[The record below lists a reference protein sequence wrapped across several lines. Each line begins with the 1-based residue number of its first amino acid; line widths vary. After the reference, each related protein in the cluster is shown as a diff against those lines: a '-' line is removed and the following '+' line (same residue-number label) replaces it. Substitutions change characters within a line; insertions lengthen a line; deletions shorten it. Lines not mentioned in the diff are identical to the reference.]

1 MNPDEAVDP
10 TALTRLQRLGG
21 AAFVR
26 EMIDLYLDYAPG
38 RIAAAQAALAAGDLT
53 ALGQAVHPLRSGSG
67 NLGAM
72 GMVALAQRIEQAGK
86 DFPID
91 DDVEILAS
99 EDMLAGIGEG
109 ATAVNLGRVSL
120 RGREEPITVYRL
132 T

>member
-1 MNPDEAVDP
+1 MNPNESVDP
-10 TALTRLQRLGG
+10 AALTRLHRLGG

-72 GMVALAQRIEQAGK
+72 GMVALAQRIEQAA
-86 DFPID
+86 FNREPIP
-91 DDVEILAS
+91 LAPLVA
-99 EDMLAGIGEG
+99 ELA
-109 ATAVNLGRVSL
+109 AAFTAVRASL
-120 RGREEPITVYRL
+120 EAARATLEP
-132 T
+132 